1 VADNALAL
9 PSARRFKKDTPMS
22 KPPSASAAALD
33 PWTLPSRTGSPYPE
47 PFKAAVAGREKR
59 ALGDAFG
66 LNGFGVNLVRLPPG
80 CWSSQRHWH
89 SHEDELVYL
98 IEGELVLVT
107 DAGEQLLTP
116 GMVAG
121 FPAGKADGHHMINR
135 SGRDAIY
142 LEIGD
147 RLAEDGAGYP
157 DIDLAYR
164 RIGDV
169 FGFTNRDGDPY

>member
-1 VADNALAL
+1 M
-9 PSARRFKKDTPMS
+9 P
-22 KPPSASAAALD
+22 KPPSARAAALD
-33 PWTLPSRTGSPYPE
+33 PAALPPRTGSSYPE

-66 LNGFGVNLVRLPPG
+66 LSGFGVNLVRLPPG

-89 SHEDELVYL
+89 TLEDELVYVL
-98 IEGELVLVT
+98 EGELVLVT
-107 DAGEQLLTP
+107 DAGEQVLTP

-121 FPAGKADGHHMINR
+121 FRAGETNGHHMINR

-142 LEIGD
+142 LEVGD
-147 RLAEDGAGYP
+147 RLERDEAEYP

-164 RIGDV
+164 RVGDG
-169 FGFTNRDGDPY
+169 FGFTNRNGDPY